1 MNVTPVL
8 NLADQMSKENYE
20 LADRLS
26 ATKLDKSD
34 EVLKSTENISA
45 GNKENAAVMSELRK
59 ISKTMMDMS
68 RRMDKLTETVV
79 YMEKRLSLVEEQV
92 KLVHN
97 TNSA

>member
-1 MNVTPVL
+1 MNETPVL
-8 NLADQMSKENYE
+8 NLADQMSKENYDE

-26 ATKLDKSD
+26 ATKLDKSAD
-34 EVLKSTENISA
+34 GILKSSENLPA
-45 GNKENAAVMSELRK
+45 ENAGVLSELRK

-92 KLVHN
+92 KLVSKSN
-97 TNSA
+97 